1 MRLLYFY
8 WADRNNKIMCHSLL
22 KIACLCLLLS
32 SCAVRPPELSKGH
45 IAAESSRSAVVP
57 RGVIPQPV
65 KQAAPLSPPKP
76 TTKLDTYSVVV
87 TSVSVPEIL
96 FALARDARLNLDIH
110 PGIRGSVTLNAIE
123 QTLPQILKRIARQVD
138 IRYEVDGAN
147 LSVMPDT
154 PFLRHYKIDYVNM
167 SRDAT
172 GTVGIATQ
180 ISTPG
185 STGSGG
191 AGGASGG
198 VSGGSGNGGN
208 ISLTS
213 IANVAKNR
221 FWETLEKNLRDILR
235 ETDKILPE
243 GSPSP
248 EEEEAETALNDAE
261 RRSEEQKNEANQDQS
276 PDFKTVQAAQTE
288 IQRKDNAAVKAAK
301 RALSRAKNIPTF
313 REAASVIANPEAGII
328 MVRATGRQHE
338 RVQEFIDSVMS
349 SARKQ
354 VLIEATI
361 VEVAL
366 NQNFQKGIDWQYLQS
381 NRVAVG
387 QGPATTAI
395 DALTGA
401 LMPVIGP
408 AVVAG
413 QLFTAAFR
421 EGGFTSTIKLLE
433 TFGTIKVVSSPKLS
447 VLNNQTAI
455 LKVVDNLVYFT
466 VRANVSQSQF
476 NVVNTF
482 TSTPNTVSVGFVM
495 SVTPQIGDDDSVL
508 LNLRPTISR
517 TIGPGKQ
524 DPNPQLVNV
533 VSMIPEIQTREME
546 SLIKVNNGDIAVMG
560 GLMQDDVDNRNAT
573 VPGAASLPLIGYLF
587 QQRNETARKT
597 ELVIFVRPVVIK
609 EASLDGDYKHL
620 RETLP
625 KENFLVRPLP
635 IVGEL
640 GAVGAL
646 GGR

>member
-1 MRLLYFY
+1 MHHTLL
-8 WADRNNKIMCHSLL
+8 R
-22 KIACLCLLLS
+22 IACLCLLLS
-32 SCAVRPPELSKGH
+32 SCAVRPPELSEGH
-45 IAAESSRSAVVP
+45 ISAESKSLRS
-57 RGVIPQPV
+57 GVIPQPV
-65 KQAAPLSPPKP
+65 KQAAPLLPPKP

-87 TSVSVPEIL
+87 TNVPVPEIL

-110 PGIRGSVTLNAIE
+110 PGIRGMVTLNAID

-138 IRYEVDGAN
+138 IRYEVNGEN

-154 PFLRHYKIDYVNM
+154 PFLRYYKIDYVNM
-167 SRDAT
+167 SRDANS
-172 GTVGIATQ
+172 TVGIATQ
-180 ISTPG
+180 IATPG
-185 STGSGG
+185 STGTGG

-198 VSGGSGNGGN
+198 VSGGSGARGN
-208 ISLTS
+208 VSLTS
-213 IANVAKNR
+213 VTNIAKNR
-221 FWETLEKNLRDILR
+221 FWETLENNLRDILR

-243 GSPSP
+243 GSSSP
-248 EEEEAETALNDAE
+248 EEEDAVEALNDAE
-261 RRSEEQKNEANQDQS
+261 KRSEQRKNESNQDDQS
-276 PDFKTVQAAQTE
+276 PDFQTVQSSESE
-288 IQRKDNAAVKAAK
+288 IQKDDDAAVKAAK
-301 RALSRAKNIPTF
+301 RALYRAKNIPTF

-338 RVQEFIDSVMS
+338 KVREFVDRVMS

-381 NRVAVG
+381 NNPQIAVG
-387 QGPATTAI
+387 QGPTTQAI
-395 DALTGA
+395 DAVTGA
-401 LMPVIGP
+401 LMPVAGP
-408 AVVAG
+408 AIVAG

-421 EGGFTSTIKLLE
+421 KGGFTSTLKLLE

-495 SVTPQIGDDDSVL
+495 SVTPQIGDDESVL

-533 VSMIPEIQTREME
+533 VSIIPEIQTREME
-546 SLIKVNNGDIAVMG
+546 SLIRVNNGDIAVMG

-573 VPGAASLPLIGYLF
+573 VPGAASLPLVGYLF

-597 ELVIFVRPVVIK
+597 ELVVFVRPVVIN

-620 RETLP
+620 RESLP
-625 KENFLVRPLP
+625 KENFLFKPRPT
-635 IVGEL
+635 VGEL
-640 GAVGAL
+640 GDLGELGAMGEL
-646 GGR
+646 GGN

>member
-1 MRLLYFY
+1 MHHTLL
-8 WADRNNKIMCHSLL
+8 R
-22 KIACLCLLLS
+22 IACLCLLLS
-32 SCAVRPPELSKGH
+32 SCAVRPPELSEGH
-45 IAAESSRSAVVP
+45 ISAESKSLRS
-57 RGVIPQPV
+57 GVIPQPV
-65 KQAAPLSPPKP
+65 KQAAPLLPPKP

-87 TSVSVPEIL
+87 TNVPVPEIL

-110 PGIRGSVTLNAIE
+110 PGIRGMVTLNAID

-138 IRYEVDGAN
+138 IRYEVNGEN

-154 PFLRHYKIDYVNM
+154 PFLRYYKIDYVNM
-167 SRDAT
+167 SRDANS
-172 GTVGIATQ
+172 TVGIATQ
-180 ISTPG
+180 IATPG
-185 STGSGG
+185 STGTGG

-198 VSGGSGNGGN
+198 VSGGSGARGN
-208 ISLTS
+208 VSLTS
-213 IANVAKNR
+213 VTNIAKNR
-221 FWETLEKNLRDILR
+221 FWETLENNLRDILR

-243 GSPSP
+243 GSSSP
-248 EEEEAETALNDAE
+248 EEEDAVEALNDAE
-261 RRSEEQKNEANQDQS
+261 KRSEQRKNESNQDDQS
-276 PDFKTVQAAQTE
+276 PDFQTVQSSESE
-288 IQRKDNAAVKAAK
+288 IQKDDDAAVKAAK
-301 RALSRAKNIPTF
+301 RALYRAKNIPTF

-338 RVQEFIDSVMS
+338 KVREFVDRVMS

-381 NRVAVG
+381 NNPQIVVG
-387 QGPATTAI
+387 QGPTTQAI
-395 DALTGA
+395 DAVTGA
-401 LMPVIGP
+401 LMPVAGP
-408 AVVAG
+408 AIVAG

-421 EGGFTSTIKLLE
+421 KGGFTSTLKLLE

-495 SVTPQIGDDDSVL
+495 SVTPQIGDDESVL

-533 VSMIPEIQTREME
+533 VSIIPEIQTREME
-546 SLIKVNNGDIAVMG
+546 SLIRVNNGDIAVMG

-573 VPGAASLPLIGYLF
+573 VPGAASLPLVGYLF

-597 ELVIFVRPVVIK
+597 ELVVFVRPVVIN

-620 RETLP
+620 RESLP
-625 KENFLVRPLP
+625 KENFLFKPRPT
-635 IVGEL
+635 VGEL
-640 GAVGAL
+640 GDLGELGAMGEL
-646 GGR
+646 GGN

>member
-1 MRLLYFY
+1 MHH
-8 WADRNNKIMCHSLL
+8 ILL

-32 SCAVRPPELSKGH
+32 SCATRLPELSEGH
-45 IAAESSRSAVVP
+45 IGAESKSLRP
-57 RGVIPQPV
+57 GVIPLPV

-87 TSVSVPEIL
+87 TNVSVPEIL
-96 FALARDARLNLDIH
+96 FALARDARLNLDIYS
-110 PGIRGSVTLNAIE
+110 GIRGTVTLNAID

-172 GTVGIATQ
+172 STVGIATQ
-180 ISTPG
+180 IATPG
-185 STGSGG
+185 SIGRGG
-191 AGGASGG
+191 AGG
-198 VSGGSGNGGN
+198 VSGGSGITGN
-208 ISLTS
+208 VSLTS
-213 IANVAKNR
+213 VSSITKNH
-221 FWETLEKNLRDILR
+221 FWETLERNLRDILR
-235 ETDKILPE
+235 ETDKILPA

-248 EEEEAETALNDAE
+248 EEEEAEAALKDAE
-261 RRSEEQKNEANQDQS
+261 MRSEQRKNESNQDQS
-276 PDFKTVQAAQTE
+276 PDFQTVQSEKSE
-288 IQRKDNAAVKAAK
+288 IQQGDDAAVKAAK
-301 RALSRAKNIPTF
+301 RALYRAKNIPTF
-313 REAASVIANPEAGII
+313 REAASVISNPEAGII

-338 RVQEFIDSVMS
+338 KIQEFVDRVMS
-349 SARKQ
+349 SVRKQ

-361 VEVAL
+361 VEVTL
-366 NQNFQKGIDWQYLQS
+366 NRNFQRGIDWQYLQS
-381 NRVAVG
+381 NNPQIAVG
-387 QGPATTAI
+387 QGQTTQAI
-395 DALTGA
+395 NAVTGA
-401 LMPVIGP
+401 LIPVAGP
-408 AVVAG
+408 AIVAG
-413 QLFTAAFR
+413 QIFTAAFR
-421 EGGFTSTIKLLE
+421 EGGFTSTLKLLE
-433 TFGTIKVVSSPKLS
+433 IFGTIKVVSSPKLS

-517 TIGPGKQ
+517 TIGPGVQ
-524 DPNPQLVNV
+524 DPNPALVNV
-533 VSMIPEIQTREME
+533 VSIIPEIQTREME
-546 SLIKVNNGDIAVMG
+546 SLIRVNSGDIAVMG
-560 GLMQDDVDNRNAT
+560 GLMQDDMDYRNAT
-573 VPGAASLPLIGYLF
+573 VPGLANLPLIGYLF
-587 QQRNETARKT
+587 QQRNETVRKT

-620 RETLP
+620 REFLP
-625 KENFLVRPLP
+625 KENFLVKQHGPT
-635 IVGEL
+635 IGEL
-640 GAVGAL
+640 GDLGEL

>member
-1 MRLLYFY
+1 M
-8 WADRNNKIMCHSLL
+8 HHTLL

-32 SCAVRPPELSKGH
+32 SCAVRPPELSEGH
-45 IAAESSRSAVVP
+45 ISAESKSLRS
-57 RGVIPQPV
+57 GVIPQPV
-65 KQAAPLSPPKP
+65 KQAAPLLPPKP

-87 TSVSVPEIL
+87 TSVPVPEIL

-110 PGIRGSVTLNAIE
+110 PGIRGTITINAID

-138 IRYEVDGAN
+138 IRYEVDGEN

-154 PFLRHYKIDYVNM
+154 PFLRHYTIDYVNM

-180 ISTPG
+180 IATPG
-185 STGSGG
+185 ATGSPTGL
-191 AGGASGG
+191 
-198 VSGGSGNGGN
+198 SGGSGASGTGGTKGN

-213 IANVAKNR
+213 VANIAENR
-221 FWETLEKNLRDILR
+221 FWETLEKNLRDLLR
-235 ETDKILPE
+235 ETDKILPT

-248 EEEEAETALNDAE
+248 AEETAEAELSEAERQSDARRAEEADRDE
-261 RRSEEQKNEANQDQS
+261 S
-276 PDFKTVQAAQTE
+276 PDFQTVQAAE
-288 IQRKDNAAVKAAK
+288 ADIQRADDDAAVRAAK
-301 RALSRAKNIPTF
+301 RALSRAKNVPTF
-313 REAASVIANPEAGII
+313 REAASVISNPEAGII

-338 RVQEFIDSVMS
+338 KVREFIDRVMS

-361 VEVAL
+361 VEVQL
-366 NQNFQKGIDWQYLQS
+366 NQNFQKGIDWNYLQS
-381 NRVAVG
+381 DNPQLAIAQGAG
-387 QGPATTAI
+387 QQAI
-395 DALTGA
+395 DAVTGA
-401 LMPVIGP
+401 LMPIAGP
-408 AVVAG
+408 AIVAG

-421 EGGFTSTIKLLE
+421 EGGFTGTLKLLE

-447 VLNNQTAI
+447 VLNNQTAL

-495 SVTPQIGDDDSVL
+495 SVTPQIGHDDSVL

-533 VSMIPEIQTREME
+533 PSFIPEIQTREME
-546 SLIKVNNGDIAVMG
+546 SLIRVNNGEIAVMG

-573 VPGAASLPLIGYLF
+573 VPGAASLPLVGYLF

-597 ELVIFVRPVVIK
+597 ELVVFVRPVVIK
-609 EASLDGDYKHL
+609 EASLSGDYKHL
-620 RETLP
+620 RESLP
-625 KENFLVRPLP
+625 KDNFLVKPR
-635 IVGEL
+635 VGEL
-640 GAVGAL
+640 GDLGELGAMGELL

>member
-1 MRLLYFY
+1 MY
-8 WADRNNKIMCHSLL
+8 HTLL

-32 SCAVRPPELSKGH
+32 SCAVRPPELSEGH
-45 IAAESSRSAVVP
+45 ISAESKALRS
-57 RGVIPQPV
+57 GVIPQPV

-87 TSVSVPEIL
+87 TSVPVPEIL

-110 PGIRGSVTLNAIE
+110 PGIRGTITINAID

-180 ISTPG
+180 IATPG
-185 STGSGG
+185 STGRGG

-198 VSGGSGNGGN
+198 VSGGSGGRGN
-208 ISLTS
+208 VSLTS
-213 IANVAKNR
+213 VSNIAKNR

-248 EEEEAETALNDAE
+248 EEEEAEAALNDAE
-261 RRSEEQKNEANQDQS
+261 KRSEQRNNESNQDDQS
-276 PDFKTVQAAQTE
+276 PDFQTVQSGESE
-288 IQRKDNAAVKAAK
+288 IQQNDDAAVKAAK

-338 RVQEFIDSVMS
+338 KVREFVDRVMS
-349 SARKQ
+349 SVRKQ

-361 VEVAL
+361 VEVSL

-381 NRVAVG
+381 NNPQVAVG
-387 QGPATTAI
+387 QGSTTQAI
-395 DALTGA
+395 DAVTGA
-401 LMPVIGP
+401 LMPVAGP
-408 AVVAG
+408 AIVAG

-421 EGGFTSTIKLLE
+421 EGGFTSTLKLLE

-495 SVTPQIGDDDSVL
+495 SVTPQIGDDESVL

-533 VSMIPEIQTREME
+533 VSIIPEIQTREME
-546 SLIKVNNGDIAVMG
+546 SLIRVNNGDIAVMG

-573 VPGAASLPLIGYLF
+573 VPGAASLPLVGYLF

-597 ELVIFVRPVVIK
+597 ELVVFVRPVVIK

-620 RETLP
+620 RESLP
-625 KENFLVRPLP
+625 KENFLVKPRPT
-635 IVGEL
+635 VGEL
-640 GAVGAL
+640 GDLGELGAMGEL

>member
-1 MRLLYFY
+1 M
-8 WADRNNKIMCHSLL
+8 HHTLL

-45 IAAESSRSAVVP
+45 ISAESKSLRS
-57 RGVIPQPV
+57 GVIPQPV
-65 KQAAPLSPPKP
+65 KQAAPLLPPKP

-87 TSVSVPEIL
+87 TSVPVPEIL

-110 PGIRGSVTLNAIE
+110 PGIRGTITINAID

-154 PFLRHYKIDYVNM
+154 PFLRHYTIDYVNM

-180 ISTPG
+180 IATPG
-185 STGSGG
+185 ATGSPTGL
-191 AGGASGG
+191 
-198 VSGGSGNGGN
+198 SGGSGASGTGGTKGN

-213 IANVAKNR
+213 VANIAENR
-221 FWETLEKNLRDILR
+221 FWETLEKNLRDMLR
-235 ETDKILPE
+235 ETDKILPT
-243 GSPSP
+243 GSLSP
-248 EEEEAETALNDAE
+248 AEETAEAELSEAE
-261 RRSEEQKNEANQDQS
+261 RQSDARREEKTNRDES
-276 PDFKTVQAAQTE
+276 PDFQTVRAAQE
-288 IQRKDNAAVKAAK
+288 DIQRADDDAAVRAAK
-301 RALSRAKNIPTF
+301 RALSRAKHVPTF
-313 REAASVIANPEAGII
+313 REAASVISNREAGII

-338 RVQEFIDSVMS
+338 KVREFVDRVMS

-361 VEVAL
+361 VEVQL
-366 NQNFQKGIDWQYLQS
+366 NQNFQKGIDWNYLQS
-381 NRVAVG
+381 DNPQLAIA
-387 QGPATTAI
+387 QGAQQQAI
-395 DALTGA
+395 DAVTGA
-401 LMPVIGP
+401 LIPLAGP
-408 AVVAG
+408 AIVAG

-421 EGGFTSTIKLLE
+421 EGGFTGTLRLLE

-447 VLNNQTAI
+447 VLNNQTAL

-495 SVTPQIGDDDSVL
+495 SVTPQIGHDDSVL

-533 VSMIPEIQTREME
+533 PSFIPEIQTREME
-546 SLIKVNNGDIAVMG
+546 SLIRVNNGEIAVMG

-573 VPGAASLPLIGYLF
+573 VPGAASLPLVGY
-587 QQRNETARKT
+587 
-597 ELVIFVRPVVIK
+597 
-609 EASLDGDYKHL
+609 
-620 RETLP
+620 
-625 KENFLVRPLP
+625 
-635 IVGEL
+635 
-640 GAVGAL
+640 
-646 GGR
+646 

>member
-1 MRLLYFY
+1 MHHTLL
-8 WADRNNKIMCHSLL
+8 R
-22 KIACLCLLLS
+22 IACLSLLLS
-32 SCAVRPPELSKGH
+32 SCAVRPPELSEGH
-45 IAAESSRSAVVP
+45 ISAESKSLRS
-57 RGVIPQPV
+57 GVIPQPV
-65 KQAAPLSPPKP
+65 KQAAPLLPPKP

-87 TSVSVPEIL
+87 TNVPVPEIL

-110 PGIRGSVTLNAIE
+110 PGIRGMVTLNAID

-138 IRYEVDGAN
+138 IRYEVNGEN

-154 PFLRHYKIDYVNM
+154 PFLRYYKIDYVNM
-167 SRDAT
+167 SRDANS
-172 GTVGIATQ
+172 TVGIATQ
-180 ISTPG
+180 IATPG
-185 STGSGG
+185 STGTGG

-198 VSGGSGNGGN
+198 ISGGSGARGN
-208 ISLTS
+208 VSLTS
-213 IANVAKNR
+213 VTNIAKNR
-221 FWETLEKNLRDILR
+221 FWETLENNLRDILR

-248 EEEEAETALNDAE
+248 EEEDAVEALNDAE
-261 RRSEEQKNEANQDQS
+261 KRSEQRKNESNQDGQS
-276 PDFKTVQAAQTE
+276 PDFQTVQSGESE
-288 IQRKDNAAVKAAK
+288 IQKDDDAAVKAAK
-301 RALSRAKNIPTF
+301 RALYRAKNIPTF

-338 RVQEFIDSVMS
+338 KVREFVDRVMS

-381 NRVAVG
+381 NNPQIAVG
-387 QGPATTAI
+387 QGPTTQAI
-395 DALTGA
+395 DAVTGA
-401 LMPVIGP
+401 LMPVAGP
-408 AVVAG
+408 AIVAG

-421 EGGFTSTIKLLE
+421 KGGFTSTLKLLE

-495 SVTPQIGDDDSVL
+495 SVTPQIGDDESVL

-533 VSMIPEIQTREME
+533 VSIIPEIQTREME
-546 SLIKVNNGDIAVMG
+546 SLIRVNNGDIAVMG
-560 GLMQDDVDNRNAT
+560 GLMQDDVDKRNAT
-573 VPGAASLPLIGYLF
+573 VPGAASLPLVGYLF

-597 ELVIFVRPVVIK
+597 ELVVFVRPVVIN

-620 RETLP
+620 RESLP
-625 KENFLVRPLP
+625 KENFLFKPRPT
-635 IVGEL
+635 VGEL
-640 GAVGAL
+640 GNLGEL
-646 GGR
+646 GGN

>member
-1 MRLLYFY
+1 M
-8 WADRNNKIMCHSLL
+8 HQTLL

-32 SCAVRPPELSKGH
+32 SCAVRPPELSDGH
-45 IAAESSRSAVVP
+45 IDAESKSKSSRS
-57 RGVIPQPV
+57 GVIPQSV
-65 KQAAPLSPPKP
+65 KQTAPLLPPKP

-87 TSVSVPEIL
+87 TSVPVPEIL

-110 PGIRGSVTLNAIE
+110 PGIRGAVTLNAID
-123 QTLPQILKRIARQVD
+123 QTLPQILKRIAKQVD

-154 PFLRHYKIDYVNM
+154 PFLRYYKIDYVNM

-180 ISTPG
+180 IATPG
-185 STGSGG
+185 STGRGG

-198 VSGGSGNGGN
+198 ASGGISGGSSARGNV
-208 ISLTS
+208 SLTS
-213 IANVAKNR
+213 VANIAKNR

-248 EEEEAETALNDAE
+248 EEEEAEAALNDAE
-261 RRSEEQKNEANQDQS
+261 KRSEQRKNESNQDQS
-276 PDFKTVQAAQTE
+276 PDFQTVQSSELE
-288 IQRKDNAAVKAAK
+288 IQQDDDAAVKAAK
-301 RALSRAKNIPTF
+301 RALYRAKNIPTF

-338 RVQEFIDSVMS
+338 KVQEFIDRVMS

-361 VEVAL
+361 VEVSL

-381 NRVAVG
+381 NNPQVAVG
-387 QGPATTAI
+387 QGPTTQAI
-395 DALTGA
+395 DAVTGA
-401 LMPVIGP
+401 LMPVAGP
-408 AVVAG
+408 AIVAG

-421 EGGFTSTIKLLE
+421 EGGFTSTLKLLE

-495 SVTPQIGDDDSVL
+495 SVTPQIGDDESVL

-533 VSMIPEIQTREME
+533 VSIIPEIQTREME

-560 GLMQDDVDNRNAT
+560 GLMQDDIDNRNAT
-573 VPGAASLPLIGYLF
+573 VPGAASLPLVGYLF

-597 ELVIFVRPVVIK
+597 ELVVFVRPVVIK
-609 EASLDGDYKHL
+609 EANLDGDYKHL
-620 RETLP
+620 RESLP
-625 KENFLVRPLP
+625 KDNFLVKPRPT
-635 IVGEL
+635 VGEL
-640 GAVGAL
+640 GDLGQLEAMGEL
-646 GGR
+646 GGK

>member
-1 MRLLYFY
+1 M
-8 WADRNNKIMCHSLL
+8 HHTLL

-32 SCAVRPPELSKGH
+32 SCAVQPPKLSEGH
-45 IAAESSRSAVVP
+45 IGAESKSLRS
-57 RGVIPQPV
+57 GIIPLSV
-65 KQAAPLSPPKP
+65 KQAAPLLPPKP

-87 TSVSVPEIL
+87 TSVPVPEIL

-110 PGIRGSVTLNAIE
+110 PGIRGTITINAID

-138 IRYEVDGAN
+138 IRYEMDGAN

-154 PFLRHYKIDYVNM
+154 AFLRHYKIDYVNM
-167 SRDAT
+167 SRDAN

-180 ISTPG
+180 IATPG
-185 STGSGG
+185 STGRQG

-198 VSGGSGNGGN
+198 SGRGGN

-213 IANVAKNR
+213 VSNITKNH
-221 FWETLEKNLRDILR
+221 FWETLEQNLRDILR
-235 ETDKILPE
+235 ETDKILPA

-248 EEEEAETALNDAE
+248 EEEEAEAALDDAE
-261 RRSEEQKNEANQDQS
+261 KRSEQRKNESNQDDQS
-276 PDFKTVQAAQTE
+276 PDFQTVQSGESEMQ
-288 IQRKDNAAVKAAK
+288 QNDDAAVKAAK
-301 RALSRAKNIPTF
+301 RALYRAKNIPTF
-313 REAASVIANPEAGII
+313 REASSVIANPEAGII
-328 MVRATGRQHE
+328 MIRATGRQHE
-338 RVQEFIDSVMS
+338 KIREFIDRVMS
-349 SARKQ
+349 SVRRQ

-361 VEVAL
+361 VEVEL
-366 NQNFQKGIDWQYLQS
+366 NRNFQKGIDWQYLQS
-381 NRVAVG
+381 NNPQIAVG
-387 QGPATTAI
+387 QGPSTQAI
-395 DALTGA
+395 DAVTGA
-401 LMPVIGP
+401 LMPVAGP
-408 AVVAG
+408 AIVAG

-421 EGGFTSTIKLLE
+421 EGGFTSTLKLLE

-466 VRANVSQSQF
+466 VRANVSQSQT

-524 DPNPQLVNV
+524 DPNPALVNV
-533 VSMIPEIQTREME
+533 VSIIPEIQTREME
-546 SLIKVNNGDIAVMG
+546 SLIRVNNGDIAVMG
-560 GLMQDDVDNRNAT
+560 GLMQDAVDNRNAT

-587 QQRNETARKT
+587 QQRNETASKT
-597 ELVIFVRPVVIK
+597 ELVVFVRPVVIK

-620 RETLP
+620 RESLP
-625 KENFLVRPLP
+625 EENFLNESRST
-635 IVGEL
+635 VGEL
-640 GAVGAL
+640 GNLGEF

>member
-1 MRLLYFY
+1 
-8 WADRNNKIMCHSLL
+8 
-22 KIACLCLLLS
+22 LS
-32 SCAVRPPELSKGH
+32 EGH
-45 IAAESSRSAVVP
+45 ISAESKSLRS
-57 RGVIPQPV
+57 GVIPQPV
-65 KQAAPLSPPKP
+65 KQAAPLLPPKP

-87 TSVSVPEIL
+87 TNVPVPEIL

-110 PGIRGSVTLNAIE
+110 PGIRGMVTLNAID

-138 IRYEVDGAN
+138 IRYEVNGEN

-154 PFLRHYKIDYVNM
+154 PFLRYYKIDYVNM
-167 SRDAT
+167 SRDANS
-172 GTVGIATQ
+172 TVGIATQ
-180 ISTPG
+180 IATPG
-185 STGSGG
+185 STGTGG

-198 VSGGSGNGGN
+198 VSGGSGARGN
-208 ISLTS
+208 VSLTS
-213 IANVAKNR
+213 VTNIAKNR
-221 FWETLEKNLRDILR
+221 FWETLENNLRDILR

-243 GSPSP
+243 GSSSP
-248 EEEEAETALNDAE
+248 EEEDAVEALNDAE
-261 RRSEEQKNEANQDQS
+261 KRSEQRKNESNQDDQS
-276 PDFKTVQAAQTE
+276 PDFQTVQSSESE
-288 IQRKDNAAVKAAK
+288 IQKDDDAAVKAAK
-301 RALSRAKNIPTF
+301 RALYRAKNIPTF

-338 RVQEFIDSVMS
+338 KVREFVDRVMS

-381 NRVAVG
+381 NNPQIVVG
-387 QGPATTAI
+387 QGPTTQAI
-395 DALTGA
+395 DAVTGA
-401 LMPVIGP
+401 LMPVAGP
-408 AVVAG
+408 AIVAG

-421 EGGFTSTIKLLE
+421 KGGFTSTLKLLE

-495 SVTPQIGDDDSVL
+495 SVTPQIGDDESVL

-533 VSMIPEIQTREME
+533 VSIIPEIQTREME
-546 SLIKVNNGDIAVMG
+546 SLIRVNNGDIAVMG

-573 VPGAASLPLIGYLF
+573 VPGAASLPLVGYLF

-597 ELVIFVRPVVIK
+597 ELVVFVRPVVIN

-620 RETLP
+620 RESLP
-625 KENFLVRPLP
+625 KENFLFKPRPT
-635 IVGEL
+635 VGEL
-640 GAVGAL
+640 GDLGELGAMGEL
-646 GGR
+646 GGN

>member
-1 MRLLYFY
+1 MTH
-8 WADRNNKIMCHSLL
+8 ASL
-22 KIACLCLLLS
+22 KSTCLCLLFLS
-32 SCAVRPPELSKGH
+32 SCAVRPPDLSDGH
-45 IAAESSRSAVVP
+45 IDAKSELKASSKE
-57 RGVIPQPV
+57 GIPQPV
-65 KQAAPLSPPKP
+65 KQVIPLPPPKP

-123 QTLPQILKRIARQVD
+123 QTLPQILKRISKQVD
-138 IRYEVDGAN
+138 IRYEMDGPN

-154 PFLRHYKIDYVNM
+154 PFLRQYTIDYVNM

-180 ISTPG
+180 IATPG
-185 STGSGG
+185 ATGSPGG
-191 AGGASGG
+191 VGGSGASGG
-198 VSGGSGNGGN
+198 GGTKGN

-213 IANVAKNR
+213 VANVAKNR
-221 FWETLEKNLRDILR
+221 FWETLEKNIRDLLR
-235 ETDKILPE
+235 ETDKILPA
-243 GSPSP
+243 GSSSP
-248 EEEEAETALNDAE
+248 EEQMAEAELIEAERQSEERKEEA
-261 RRSEEQKNEANQDQS
+261 QQGIS
-276 PDFKTVQAAQTE
+276 PDFQTLTE
-288 IQRKDNAAVKAAK
+288 DQTDIQLKDDDAAVRAAK
-301 RALSRAKNIPTF
+301 RALYRAKNLPTF

-338 RVQEFIDSVMS
+338 KVQEFLDRVMS
-349 SARKQ
+349 SVRRQ

-361 VEVAL
+361 VEVQL

-381 NRVAVG
+381 DNPQLAIG
-387 QGPATTAI
+387 EGATTQAI
-395 DALTGA
+395 DAVTGA
-401 LMPVIGP
+401 LIPVAGP
-408 AVVAG
+408 AIVAG

-421 EGGFTSTIKLLE
+421 EGGFTSTLKLLE

-447 VLNNQTAI
+447 VLNNQTAL

-466 VRANVSQSQF
+466 VRSNASQSQF

-495 SVTPQIGDDDSVL
+495 SVTPQIGNDDSVL

-524 DPNPQLVNV
+524 DPNPLLVNV
-533 VSMIPEIQTREME
+533 PSFIPEIQTREME
-546 SLIKVNNGDIAVMG
+546 SLIRVNNGDIAVMG
-560 GLMQDDVDNRNAT
+560 GLMQDEVDNRNAT
-573 VPGAASLPLIGYLF
+573 VPGLASVPLVGYLF

-597 ELVIFVRPVVIK
+597 ELVVFVRPVVIK
-609 EASLDGDYKHL
+609 EASLRGDYGHL

-625 KENFLVRPLP
+625 KENFLVEPRPVVEELGDLGKL
-635 IVGEL
+635 GEL
-640 GAVGAL
+640 GEL
-646 GGR
+646 GGK

>member
-1 MRLLYFY
+1 
-8 WADRNNKIMCHSLL
+8 
-22 KIACLCLLLS
+22 LS
-32 SCAVRPPELSKGH
+32 EGH
-45 IAAESSRSAVVP
+45 ISAESKSLRS
-57 RGVIPQPV
+57 GVIPQPV
-65 KQAAPLSPPKP
+65 KQAAPLLPPKP

-87 TSVSVPEIL
+87 TNVPVPEIL

-110 PGIRGSVTLNAIE
+110 PGIRGMVTLNAID

-138 IRYEVDGAN
+138 IRYEVNGEN

-154 PFLRHYKIDYVNM
+154 PFLRYYKIDYVNM
-167 SRDAT
+167 SRDANS
-172 GTVGIATQ
+172 TVGIATQ
-180 ISTPG
+180 IATPG
-185 STGSGG
+185 STGTGG

-198 VSGGSGNGGN
+198 VSGGSGARGN
-208 ISLTS
+208 VSLTS
-213 IANVAKNR
+213 VTNIAKNR
-221 FWETLEKNLRDILR
+221 FWETLENNLRDILR

-243 GSPSP
+243 GSSSP
-248 EEEEAETALNDAE
+248 EEEDAVEALNDAE
-261 RRSEEQKNEANQDQS
+261 KRSEQRKNESNQDDQS
-276 PDFKTVQAAQTE
+276 PDFQTVQSSESE
-288 IQRKDNAAVKAAK
+288 IQKDDDAAVKAAK
-301 RALSRAKNIPTF
+301 RALYRAKNIPTF

-338 RVQEFIDSVMS
+338 KVREFVDRVMS

-381 NRVAVG
+381 NNPQIAVG
-387 QGPATTAI
+387 QGPTTQAI
-395 DALTGA
+395 DAVTGA
-401 LMPVIGP
+401 LMPVAGP
-408 AVVAG
+408 AIVAG

-421 EGGFTSTIKLLE
+421 KGGFTSTLKLLE

-495 SVTPQIGDDDSVL
+495 SVTPQIGDDESVL

-533 VSMIPEIQTREME
+533 VSIIPEIQTREME
-546 SLIKVNNGDIAVMG
+546 SLIRVNNGDIAVMG

-573 VPGAASLPLIGYLF
+573 VPGAASLPLVGYLF

-597 ELVIFVRPVVIK
+597 ELVVFVRPVVIN

-620 RETLP
+620 RESLP
-625 KENFLVRPLP
+625 KENFLFKPRPT
-635 IVGEL
+635 VGEL
-640 GAVGAL
+640 GDLGELGAMGEL
-646 GGR
+646 GGN

>member
-1 MRLLYFY
+1 MY
-8 WADRNNKIMCHSLL
+8 HTLL
-22 KIACLCLLLS
+22 KITCLCLLLS
-32 SCAVRPPELSKGH
+32 SCAVRPPELSEGH
-45 IAAESSRSAVVP
+45 IGAESKSLRT
-57 RGVIPQPV
+57 GVIPLPV
-65 KQAAPLSPPKP
+65 KQAAPLMPPKP
-76 TTKLDTYSVVV
+76 TAKLDTYSVVV
-87 TSVSVPEIL
+87 TSVPVPEIL

-110 PGIRGSVTLNAIE
+110 PGIRGTITLNAID

-138 IRYEVDGAN
+138 IRYEVDGEN

-180 ISTPG
+180 IATPG
-185 STGSGG
+185 SKGRGG
-191 AGGASGG
+191 AAGGASGG
-198 VSGGSGNGGN
+198 GVSGGSSGRGNV
-208 ISLTS
+208 SLTS
-213 IANVAKNR
+213 VSNVAKNR
-221 FWETLEKNLRDILR
+221 FWETLERNLRDILR

-248 EEEEAETALNDAE
+248 EEEAAEAALNDAE
-261 RRSEEQKNEANQDQS
+261 KRSEQRNNESNQDDQS
-276 PDFKTVQAAQTE
+276 PDFQTVQSGKSELQ
-288 IQRKDNAAVKAAK
+288 QNDDAAVKAAK
-301 RALSRAKNIPTF
+301 RALSRAKNRPTF

-338 RVQEFIDSVMS
+338 KVREFVDRIMS
-349 SARKQ
+349 SVRKQ

-361 VEVAL
+361 VEVSL

-381 NRVAVG
+381 NNPKVAVG
-387 QGPATTAI
+387 QGATTQAI
-395 DALTGA
+395 SAVTGA

-408 AVVAG
+408 GVVAG

-421 EGGFTSTIKLLE
+421 EGGFTSTLKLLE

-495 SVTPQIGDDDSVL
+495 SVTPQIGDDESVL

-533 VSMIPEIQTREME
+533 VSIIPEIQTREME
-546 SLIKVNNGDIAVMG
+546 SLIRVNNGDIAVMG
-560 GLMQDDVDNRNAT
+560 GLMQDDVDNRNTT

-597 ELVIFVRPVVIK
+597 ELVVFVRPVVIK

-620 RETLP
+620 RESLP
-625 KENFLVRPLP
+625 KENFLVPRPRIDELGDLSKLGAM
-635 IVGEL
+635 GEL
-640 GAVGAL
+640 G
-646 GGR
+646 GR